1 MFQDRLVQCIGIV
14 LSSSKDTVIIIYHW
28 QDSMVACD
36 RAQKCRLIF
45 WLKLPFI
52 ATSHFGRSELLMSFQ
67 PIHMC
72 LCRFAICLS
81 RANIIYIYMLFFNV
95 FYTWIL
101 QICSFFPWKRR
112 NLYTQKEDPGI
123 YKSPPVMAP
132 TIPSAEWF
140 HSSWQG
146 WKSMVTVDGSE
157 ILGCRKDLL
166 NNIKTGIN
174 YLSTD

>member
-81 RANIIYIYMLFFNV
+81 RANIYIYIV
-95 FYTWIL
+95 FYTWIF
-101 QICSFFPWKRR
+101 QICKNSSKYVGFSGEKGTHFTHKRKIQVYINR
-112 NLYTQKEDPGI
+112 RLSWLQPSQALSDFTAPGRVGNLWLLLMVQK
-123 YKSPPVMAP
+123 
-132 TIPSAEWF
+132 
-140 HSSWQG
+140 SWDVG
-146 WKSMVTVDGSE
+146 RTF
-157 ILGCRKDLL
+157 
-166 NNIKTGIN
+166 
-174 YLSTD
+174 

>member
-81 RANIIYIYMLFFNV
+81 RANIIYIYICCFLMFFIPGSCKYVAFSREKGAIFTHKRKIQVYINRRLS
-95 FYTWIL
+95 WL
-101 QICSFFPWKRR
+101 QPSQALSDFTAPGRVG
-112 NLYTQKEDPGI
+112 NLWLLLMVQK
-123 YKSPPVMAP
+123 
-132 TIPSAEWF
+132 
-140 HSSWQG
+140 SWDVG
-146 WKSMVTVDGSE
+146 RTF
-157 ILGCRKDLL
+157 
-166 NNIKTGIN
+166 
-174 YLSTD
+174 